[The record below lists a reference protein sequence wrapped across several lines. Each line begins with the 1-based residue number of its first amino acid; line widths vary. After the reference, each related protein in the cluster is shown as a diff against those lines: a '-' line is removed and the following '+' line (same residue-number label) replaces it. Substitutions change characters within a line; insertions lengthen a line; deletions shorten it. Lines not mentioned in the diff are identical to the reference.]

1 MSSSSRGASC
11 HWLQPYRFAAIL
23 LVILPP
29 IAASSC
35 AEKPVGEF
43 TADLCSDLE
52 DNDKDSLS
60 DCDDPDCWVF
70 CPFHGAFE
78 IGDASSSMPS
88 DASDA
93 MTQPAADSGKPK
105 PPLDDDAGAPI
116 DASTDDDAGAPAIC
130 DCAPDETC
138 VAGQCM
144 PTASTS
150 IEGTY
155 TLRVKTAYVP
165 IGPSVDRCYDY
176 TGVACLVR
184 LPPLCD
190 CEQPD
195 LYVVITLNG
204 TVLMKATTTPVR
216 DTTNA
221 VWTDSPSVTVDLK
234 ATDKLTFLAFDSDG
248 IGSDPQIFSCMAA
261 LSALESGTDTLSC
274 SPRAGTTVTPPAGS
288 TFIIT
293 VGVNKLPPDASTP

>member
-11 HWLQPYRFAAIL
+11 HWLQQYRFAAIL

-29 IAASSC
+29 VAASSC
-35 AEKPVGEF
+35 AEKPLGEF
-43 TADLCSDLE
+43 TAD
-52 DNDKDSLS
+52 

-70 CPFHGAFE
+70 CPFRGTYE
-78 IGDASSSMPS
+78 IGDASSSIGP

-93 MTQPAADSGKPK
+93 MSQPAADSGKPR
-105 PPLDDDAGAPI
+105 PLPDDDAGAPI
-116 DASTDDDAGAPAIC
+116 DASTDDDAGSTPGVC
-130 DCAPDETC
+130 DCAPDEAC
-138 VAGQCM
+138 VAGQCK

-155 TLRVKTAYVP
+155 TLRVKSALVP
-165 IGPSVDRCYDY
+165 NGPSADRCFDY
-176 TGVACLVR
+176 PSAACLAR
-184 LPPLCD
+184 ILPLCD
-190 CEQPD
+190 CERPD
-195 LYVVITLNG
+195 PYVVITLNG

-216 DTTNA
+216 DTTNPL
-221 VWTDSPSVTVDLK
+221 WTDSPSVTVDLK

-248 IGSDPQIFSCMAA
+248 IGSDPQIFSCLPA

-274 SPRAGTTVTPPAGS
+274 NPRAGTTVTPPAGS

-293 VGVNKLPPDASTP
+293 VGVKKIVPDASMP